1 MRIERTTEI
10 AASPERVY
18 EVVMDPRCLDDW
30 VTIHE
35 SLIEAPEG
43 ELHEGAQ
50 LTQCLKLAHRKFN
63 VHWTVVKDD
72 CPNHVVW
79 EGKGPVGS
87 KALVEYDFKP
97 NEKGTRFSYTNEFHL
112 PGGALGK
119 VAGPAVRR
127 FTAKELDATLERLKR
142 LVE

>member
-1 MRIERTTEI
+1 VRIERSKEI

-18 EVVMDPRCLDDW
+18 EVVMDPRRLNEW

-43 ELHEGAQ
+43 ELQQGAE

-87 KALVEYDFKP
+87 KAVVEYDFKR
-97 NEKGTRFSYTNEFHL
+97 NDEGTRFSYTNEFHL
-112 PGGALGK
+112 PGGALGRI
-119 VAGPAVRR
+119 AGPAVRR
-127 FTAKELDATLERLKR
+127 FTAKELDATLEKLKK